1 MNVGDLMTTT
11 VIAVDPDTP
20 LKDAA
25 EILAKSQ
32 ISGMPVV
39 DARGVV
45 TGVLSAE
52 DIVRRESAGERPS
65 GPVEPKLLA
74 TTVGGAMS
82 SPAVTIGPRQPVT
95 DAVRTMVDERVGRL
109 PVVDGEGRLVGIVTR
124 TDLVRVFVRPD
135 EDVAEEI
142 RTQVLPRLL
151 RHDADNVDIDVE
163 RGEVTL
169 TGMIETQTDAE
180 SVPILVRRVP
190 GVVSVVSKLGWL
202 DQNGRLDGK
211 PVEPSGGAPAPSD
224 RLPTFLQEH
233 RRAILTAAGNALARQ
248 HMPHYSWDGDETAL
262 RRLSALF
269 EQLLCA
275 LDSHDLGPIVA
286 YAERVA
292 EERFS
297 QPDTTCPRSKSPSTP
312 SKRRPGRAY
321 SPSSTRR
328 DSLRRSA

>member
-1 MNVGDLMTTT
+1 
-11 VIAVDPDTP
+11 
-20 LKDAA
+20 
-25 EILAKSQ
+25 
-32 ISGMPVV
+32 
-39 DARGVV
+39 
-45 TGVLSAE
+45 
-52 DIVRRESAGERPS
+52 
-65 GPVEPKLLA
+65 
-74 TTVGGAMS
+74 
-82 SPAVTIGPRQPVT
+82 
-95 DAVRTMVDERVGRL
+95 
-109 PVVDGEGRLVGIVTR
+109 
-124 TDLVRVFVRPD
+124 
-135 EDVAEEI
+135 
-142 RTQVLPRLL
+142 
-151 RHDADNVDIDVE
+151 
-163 RGEVTL
+163 VTL